1 MVVDAVE
8 VSMSIEDCCVASARN
23 WSMLPSVSAKALSSP
38 SSFIFFSQ
46 PTRSSAA
53 GVANVASVAGASRPL
68 PLLTMSSPIP
78 VSQVSK
84 NQRSALNDSGL
95 SDTPASLSALACV

>member
-1 MVVDAVE
+1 
-8 VSMSIEDCCVASARN
+8 
-23 WSMLPSVSAKALSSP
+23 MLPSVSAKALSRP
-38 SSFIFFSQ
+38 SSFICSSQ

-78 VSQVSK
+78 LSQVSK
-84 NQRSALNDSGL
+84 NQRSALKDSGF
-95 SDTPASLSALACV
+95 SETPASLSARACVRSSSSVSGGSSGSRPASTQWALL